1 MSQNR
6 SEIRVVGIAPSNVSC
21 DPALKKEIDSLGKAE
36 NTDFNEGWGKYVPER
51 ELTETEKRSIASIRK
66 FGETLDFYKM
76 IIAETIKN
84 LFYFLRDHF
93 DDKLMLQKPYADR
106 DLAAKIN
113 FAVSTD
119 RAQRVPPAS
128 TLS

>member
-1 MSQNR
+1 MKLPLAFLLACMSVCILAMSQNR

-76 IIAETIKN
+76 ITAETIKN
-84 LFYFLRDHF
+84 LFYF
-93 DDKLMLQKPYADR
+93 PC
-106 DLAAKIN
+106 
-113 FAVSTD
+113 
-119 RAQRVPPAS
+119 PP
-128 TLS
+128 